1 MESLQDKLT
10 RLKTQKE
17 TDVWYLV
24 KQELNFMRVATL
36 VNEWK
41 KWKDS
46 KSSLT
51 IADYIE
57 GSRLTDTNY
66 RALANAYNYG
76 LMRNDNIVS
85 GTSSKPSYKVADS
98 TPVWEELSKVN
109 FADVNTIS
117 NIIDRQIEKLYIS
130 NPYDDESKNI
140 RKSYRL
146 FIVPTIYAILIELK
160 EKYNISTITKEEFI
174 LFVETT
180 KKFADY
186 TETASLINEY
196 REQRDSLDSTYIGKL
211 IKGFNNRVH
220 LALKNLSLLRID
232 KNLSLSLEEDKIPLI
247 REKLNLYQ
255 KNVDR
260 YENLTSKEIVDI
272 QCSTSSLWN
281 CFEEDNKD
289 VSDTESDKK
298 VSGGENIIFYG
309 APGTGKSHDI
319 VEYINEKAEKYFN
332 RKFSNDTL
340 NSEENIFRITLYP
353 DYEYSDFVGQLLP
366 QKDGTFE
373 YKKGIFSSALQYAQE
388 TDDPVFMILEEMSRA
403 NVASVF
409 GDLFQLLDRKEDGSS
424 EYGINNSML
433 AEMIYP
439 ELSKENINKKV
450 ITLPSNLYIIGT
462 VNTSDQNVFAM
473 DTAFKRRF
481 IWKYKSTDVDPS
493 TFKNNPNIKLF
504 KEFNIDWYHFYTT
517 INIFIT
523 DNLNLSEDKQIGPYF
538 IKFNTN
544 NDSKIH
550 SLLRDKLLQ
559 YLWEDVD
566 SIARNNYSNEDTIF
580 SKDIKSFSTL
590 YEKFDNQENIF
601 SDTLTMNFETKK
613 EE

>member
-66 RALANAYNYG
+66 RALTNAYNYG

-196 REQRDSLDSTYIGKL
+196 REQRDSLDSTYISKL

-247 REKLNLYQ
+247 RERLDLYQ

-281 CFEEDNKD
+281 CFEENNED
-289 VSDTESDKK
+289 VSNKESDKK

-493 TFKNNPNIKLF
+493 TFKNNPYIKLF
-504 KEFNIDWYHFYTT
+504 KEFNINWYHFYTT
-517 INIFIT
+517 INTFIT

>member
-66 RALANAYNYG
+66 RALTNAYNYG

-196 REQRDSLDSTYIGKL
+196 REQRDSLDSTYISKL

-247 REKLNLYQ
+247 RERLDLYQ

-272 QCSTSSLWN
+272 QCSTFSLWN
-281 CFEEDNKD
+281 CFEENNED
-289 VSDTESDKK
+289 VSNKESDKK

-319 VEYINEKAEKYFN
+319 VEYINEKTEKYFN

-493 TFKNNPNIKLF
+493 TFKNNPYIKLF
-504 KEFNIDWYHFYTT
+504 KGFNINWYHFYTT
-517 INIFIT
+517 INTFIT

>member
-1 MESLQDKLT
+1 
-10 RLKTQKE
+10 
-17 TDVWYLV
+17 
-24 KQELNFMRVATL
+24 
-36 VNEWK
+36 
-41 KWKDS
+41 
-46 KSSLT
+46 
-51 IADYIE
+51 
-57 GSRLTDTNY
+57 
-66 RALANAYNYG
+66 
-76 LMRNDNIVS
+76 
-85 GTSSKPSYKVADS
+85 
-98 TPVWEELSKVN
+98 
-109 FADVNTIS
+109 
-117 NIIDRQIEKLYIS
+117 
-130 NPYDDESKNI
+130 
-140 RKSYRL
+140 
-146 FIVPTIYAILIELK
+146 
-160 EKYNISTITKEEFI
+160 
-174 LFVETT
+174 
-180 KKFADY
+180 
-186 TETASLINEY
+186 
-196 REQRDSLDSTYIGKL
+196 
-211 IKGFNNRVH
+211 
-220 LALKNLSLLRID
+220 
-232 KNLSLSLEEDKIPLI
+232 
-247 REKLNLYQ
+247 
-255 KNVDR
+255 
-260 YENLTSKEIVDI
+260 
-272 QCSTSSLWN
+272 
-281 CFEEDNKD
+281 
-289 VSDTESDKK
+289 
-298 VSGGENIIFYG
+298 
-309 APGTGKSHDI
+309 
-319 VEYINEKAEKYFN
+319 
-332 RKFSNDTL
+332 
-340 NSEENIFRITLYP
+340 
-353 DYEYSDFVGQLLP
+353 
-366 QKDGTFE
+366 
-373 YKKGIFSSALQYAQE
+373 
-388 TDDPVFMILEEMSRA
+388 MILEEMSRA

-517 INIFIT
+517 INTFIT

-544 NDSKIH
+544 NNSKIH

>member
-66 RALANAYNYG
+66 RALTNAYNYG

-186 TETASLINEY
+186 TETAFLINEY
-196 REQRDSLDSTYIGKL
+196 RERRDSLDSTYISKL

-247 REKLNLYQ
+247 RERLDLYQ

-281 CFEEDNKD
+281 CFEENNKD
-289 VSDTESDKK
+289 VSNIESDKK

-433 AEMIYP
+433 VEMIYP

-517 INIFIT
+517 INTFIT

-544 NDSKIH
+544 NNSKIH

>member
-66 RALANAYNYG
+66 RALTNAYNYG

-109 FADVNTIS
+109 FADVNAIS

-146 FIVPTIYAILIELK
+146 FIPY
-160 EKYNISTITKEEFI
+160 
-174 LFVETT
+174 
-180 KKFADY
+180 
-186 TETASLINEY
+186 
-196 REQRDSLDSTYIGKL
+196 
-211 IKGFNNRVH
+211 
-220 LALKNLSLLRID
+220 SLLPSSFLSSNWNKSPKTDATFALLISSRII
-232 KNLSLSLEEDKIPLI
+232 K
-247 REKLNLYQ
+247 
-255 KNVDR
+255 
-260 YENLTSKEIVDI
+260 TG
-272 QCSTSSLWN
+272 SS
-281 CFEEDNKD
+281 
-289 VSDTESDKK
+289 VSCAYC
-298 VSGGENIIFYG
+298 N
-309 APGTGKSHDI
+309 A
-319 VEYINEKAEKYFN
+319 
-332 RKFSNDTL
+332 
-340 NSEENIFRITLYP
+340 EENIPFLY
-353 DYEYSDFVGQLLP
+353 S
-366 QKDGTFE
+366 
-373 YKKGIFSSALQYAQE
+373 
-388 TDDPVFMILEEMSRA
+388 
-403 NVASVF
+403 
-409 GDLFQLLDRKEDGSS
+409 
-424 EYGINNSML
+424 
-433 AEMIYP
+433 
-439 ELSKENINKKV
+439 KV

-481 IWKYKSTDVDPS
+481 IWKYKSTDVDPN
-493 TFKNNPNIKLF
+493 TFKNNPDIKLF

-517 INIFIT
+517 INTFIT
-523 DNLNLSEDKQIGPYF
+523 DNLNLSEDKQVGPYF

>member
-1 MESLQDKLT
+1 
-10 RLKTQKE
+10 
-17 TDVWYLV
+17 
-24 KQELNFMRVATL
+24 
-36 VNEWK
+36 
-41 KWKDS
+41 
-46 KSSLT
+46 
-51 IADYIE
+51 
-57 GSRLTDTNY
+57 
-66 RALANAYNYG
+66 
-76 LMRNDNIVS
+76 MRNDNIVS
-85 GTSSKPSYKVADS
+85 GTSSKTSYKVADS

-196 REQRDSLDSTYIGKL
+196 RERRDSLDSTYISKL

-247 REKLNLYQ
+247 RERLDLYQ

-281 CFEEDNKD
+281 CFEENNKD
-289 VSDTESDKK
+289 VSNIESDKK

-517 INIFIT
+517 INTFIT

-544 NDSKIH
+544 NNSKIH

-559 YLWEDVD
+559 YLWGDVD

>member
-66 RALANAYNYG
+66 RALTNAYNYG

-196 REQRDSLDSTYIGKL
+196 REQRDSLDSIYISKL

-247 REKLNLYQ
+247 RERLDLYQ

-281 CFEEDNKD
+281 CFEENNED
-289 VSDTESDKK
+289 VSNKESDKK

-366 QKDGTFE
+366 
-373 YKKGIFSSALQYAQE
+373 
-388 TDDPVFMILEEMSRA
+388 
-403 NVASVF
+403 
-409 GDLFQLLDRKEDGSS
+409 
-424 EYGINNSML
+424 
-433 AEMIYP
+433 
-439 ELSKENINKKV
+439 
-450 ITLPSNLYIIGT
+450 
-462 VNTSDQNVFAM
+462 
-473 DTAFKRRF
+473 
-481 IWKYKSTDVDPS
+481 
-493 TFKNNPNIKLF
+493 
-504 KEFNIDWYHFYTT
+504 
-517 INIFIT
+517 
-523 DNLNLSEDKQIGPYF
+523 
-538 IKFNTN
+538 
-544 NDSKIH
+544 
-550 SLLRDKLLQ
+550 
-559 YLWEDVD
+559 
-566 SIARNNYSNEDTIF
+566 
-580 SKDIKSFSTL
+580 
-590 YEKFDNQENIF
+590 
-601 SDTLTMNFETKK
+601 
-613 EE
+613 

>member
-66 RALANAYNYG
+66 RALTNAYNYG

-109 FADVNTIS
+109 FADVNAIS

-186 TETASLINEY
+186 TETAFLINEY
-196 REQRDSLDSTYIGKL
+196 REQRDSLDSTYISKL

-247 REKLNLYQ
+247 RERLNLYQ
-255 KNVDR
+255 KDVDR

-281 CFEEDNKD
+281 CFEENNED
-289 VSDTESDKK
+289 VSDIESDKK

-481 IWKYKSTDVDPS
+481 IWKYKSTDVDPN
-493 TFKNNPNIKLF
+493 TFKNNPDIKLF

-517 INIFIT
+517 INTFIT
-523 DNLNLSEDKQIGPYF
+523 DNLNLSEDKQVGPYF

>member
-66 RALANAYNYG
+66 RALTNAYNYG

-196 REQRDSLDSTYIGKL
+196 REQRDSLDSTYISKL

-247 REKLNLYQ
+247 RERLDLYQ

-281 CFEEDNKD
+281 CFEENNED
-289 VSDTESDKK
+289 VSNKESDKK

-319 VEYINEKAEKYFN
+319 VEYINEKTEKYFN

-493 TFKNNPNIKLF
+493 TFKNNPYIKLF
-504 KEFNIDWYHFYTT
+504 KEFNINWYHFYTT
-517 INIFIT
+517 INTFIT

>member
-66 RALANAYNYG
+66 RALTNAYNYG

-196 REQRDSLDSTYIGKL
+196 REQRDSLDSTYISKL

-247 REKLNLYQ
+247 RERLDLYQ

-281 CFEEDNKD
+281 CFEENNKD
-289 VSDTESDKK
+289 VSNIESDKK

-319 VEYINEKAEKYFN
+319 VEYINEKTEKYFN

-388 TDDPVFMILEEMSRA
+388 TDNPVFMILEEMSRA

-517 INIFIT
+517 INTFIT

-544 NDSKIH
+544 NNSKIH

>member
-130 NPYDDESKNI
+130 NPYDDESKNT

-481 IWKYKSTDVDPS
+481 IWKYKSSDVDPS
-493 TFKNNPNIKLF
+493 TFKNNPDIKLF
-504 KEFNIDWYHFYTT
+504 KGFNIDWYHFYTT
-517 INIFIT
+517 INTFIT

>member
-66 RALANAYNYG
+66 RALTNAYNYG

-109 FADVNTIS
+109 FADVNAIS

-186 TETASLINEY
+186 TETAFLINEY
-196 REQRDSLDSTYIGKL
+196 REQRDSLDSTYISKL

-247 REKLNLYQ
+247 RERLNLYQ

-281 CFEEDNKD
+281 CFEENNED
-289 VSDTESDKK
+289 VSDIESDKK

-481 IWKYKSTDVDPS
+481 IWKYKSTDVDPN
-493 TFKNNPNIKLF
+493 TFKNNPDIKLF

-517 INIFIT
+517 INTFIT
-523 DNLNLSEDKQIGPYF
+523 DNLNLSEDKQVGPYF

>member
-66 RALANAYNYG
+66 RALTNAYNYG

-109 FADVNTIS
+109 FADVNAIS

-196 REQRDSLDSTYIGKL
+196 REQRDSLDSTYISKL

-247 REKLNLYQ
+247 RERLDLYQ

-281 CFEEDNKD
+281 CFEENNED
-289 VSDTESDKK
+289 VSDIESDKK

-493 TFKNNPNIKLF
+493 TFKNNPDIKLF

-517 INIFIT
+517 INTFIT

>member
-1 MESLQDKLT
+1 MGDLQDKLEK
-10 RLKTQKE
+10 LKTQKE

-46 KSSLT
+46 RSSLT
-51 IADYIE
+51 IADYIDA
-57 GSRLTDTNY
+57 SRLTDTNY
-66 RALANAYNYG
+66 RALTNAYNYG
-76 LMRNDNIVS
+76 LMRNDSIVQ
-85 GTSSKPSYKVADS
+85 GTASKPSYKVADS

-109 FADVNTIS
+109 FSDVNTIS
-117 NIIDRQIEKLYIS
+117 SIIDRQIEKLYIS

-146 FIVPTIYAILIELK
+146 FIVPTIYAILLELQ
-160 EKYNISTITKEEFI
+160 EKYSIDNITKEEFV

-180 KKFADY
+180 KKFVDY
-186 TETASLINEY
+186 AETASLINEY
-196 REQRDSLDSTYIGKL
+196 RMQRDNLDSAYISKL

-232 KNLSLSLEEDKIPLI
+232 KNLSLSLEEDKISLVK
-247 REKLNLYQ
+247 EKIKLYQ
-255 KNVDR
+255 KNVDK
-260 YENLTSKEIVDI
+260 YEHLTSKEIVDI
-272 QCSTSSLWN
+272 QCSTVSLWN
-281 CFEEDNKD
+281 CFEESNVEKD
-289 VSDTESDKK
+289 SVINDKK
-298 VSGGENIIFYG
+298 FSGGENVIFYG

-319 VEYINEKAEKYFN
+319 VEYINEKSEKYFN
-332 RKFSNDTL
+332 RKFSNDSL

-373 YKKGIFSSALQYAQE
+373 YKKGIFSSALQYAQK
-388 TDDPVFMILEEMSRA
+388 TNDPVFMILEEMSRA

-424 EYGINNSML
+424 EYGINNSMIT
-433 AEMIYP
+433 EMIYP
-439 ELSKENINKKV
+439 ELSKDDINRKV

-481 IWKYKSTDVDPS
+481 IWKYKSTDVDLS
-493 TFKNNPNIKLF
+493 KFDNNPKIRLF
-504 KEFNIDWYHFYTT
+504 KEFDIDWYNFYTT
-517 INIFIT
+517 INTFIT
-523 DNLNLSEDKQIGPYF
+523 DNLSLSEDKQIGPYF

-544 NDSKIH
+544 EDGKIH
-550 SLLRDKLLQ
+550 ALLRDKLLQ

-566 SIARNNYSNEDTIF
+566 SIARNNYSSEDTIF
-580 SKDIKSFSTL
+580 SKEIKSFSTL

>member
-66 RALANAYNYG
+66 RALTNAYNYG

-196 REQRDSLDSTYIGKL
+196 REQRDSLDSIYISKL

-247 REKLNLYQ
+247 RERLDLYQ

-281 CFEEDNKD
+281 CFEENNED
-289 VSDTESDKK
+289 VSNKESDKK

-493 TFKNNPNIKLF
+493 TFKNNPYIKLF
-504 KEFNIDWYHFYTT
+504 KEFNINWYHFYTT
-517 INIFIT
+517 INTFIT